1 MTIICAYTDSKHTWL
16 GSDTAAVANMG
27 NSLYPADVGSKWT
40 IFNGWAFGMVGDDL
54 ASKMIADHAPVL
66 FDELPPDAPF
76 AAGLFTERLRELFAK
91 YGFRPV
97 YGNDACPNWQSSGI
111 LATAGRFWDVD
122 GTTSYTAKPAG
133 ELFARGGAMPIALG
147 AAYGYLR
154 AQRDS
159 GTAYSVRP
167 ESLIDVALDA
177 AIRFDMQIRGKW
189 TGRL

>member
-1 MTIICAYTDSKHTWL
+1 MTIICAYTDGEHTWL
-16 GSDTAAVANMG
+16 GSDTAGVANMG

-54 ASKMIADHAPVL
+54 AATMIAENSPRLFDGLSAAVCPPAAFTEELRNL
-66 FDELPPDAPF
+66 FDEYKF
-76 AAGLFTERLRELFAK
+76 Q
-91 YGFRPV
+91 PV
-97 YGNDACPNWQSSGI
+97 YSGNACPNWQSSGI
-111 LATAGRFWDVD
+111 LATAGHIWDVD

-147 AAYGYLR
+147 AAYGYWR
-154 AQRDS
+154 AKPPAS
-159 GTAYSVRP
+159 P
-167 ESLIDVALDA
+167 EVLIDVALDA